1 MELSVGFSYWSR
13 WTQLDISRCFQL
25 FFDSETYD
33 NWTWFMTHLQ
43 RAIGDLPLLTVSND
57 ACKGLEN
64 VVKDVFP
71 LAE

>member
-1 MELSVGFSYWSR
+1 
-13 WTQLDISRCFQL
+13 
-25 FFDSETYD
+25 
-33 NWTWFMTHLQ
+33 MTHLQ

-64 VVKDVFP
+64 VIKDVFP

>member
-1 MELSVGFSYWSR
+1 MDTIGYILLLSTF
-13 WTQLDISRCFQL
+13 

-33 NWTWFMTHLQ
+33 NWIWFMTHLQ

-64 VVKDVFP
+64 VVNDVFP